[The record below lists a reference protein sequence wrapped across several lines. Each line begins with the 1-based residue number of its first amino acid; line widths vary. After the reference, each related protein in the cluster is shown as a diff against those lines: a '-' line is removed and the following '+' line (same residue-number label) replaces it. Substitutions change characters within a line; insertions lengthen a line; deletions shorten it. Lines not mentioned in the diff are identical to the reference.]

1 MSSHWAPWR
10 STLLKFSGWSSDGL
24 RSNRNWNLISMSKFC
39 RNWWTRGKLRY
50 ALHKHQLFAR
60 YNCNLM
66 KRKELIL
73 RKELRSVEKLEEFYH
88 FVSDGI
94 QFVLSKGDSAT
105 QEDANS
111 SSISSGSTLA
121 RLRDVQAL
129 VTRITDQLK
138 TGLRD
143 QTDIFS
149 TNADDYIGKDWRH
162 VALSPTRLQKQAYFN
177 ILYRISRVY
186 WLSIK
191 LLIVTASIMFPL
203 NCMHFRLLNAMLSLL
218 LHYHLNLNR
227 ES

>member
-1 MSSHWAPWR
+1 
-10 STLLKFSGWSSDGL
+10 
-24 RSNRNWNLISMSKFC
+24 
-39 RNWWTRGKLRY
+39 
-50 ALHKHQLFAR
+50 
-60 YNCNLM
+60 M

-149 TNADDYIGKDWRH
+149 TNADDYIGKD
-162 VALSPTRLQKQAYFN
+162 
-177 ILYRISRVY
+177 
-186 WLSIK
+186 
-191 LLIVTASIMFPL
+191 
-203 NCMHFRLLNAMLSLL
+203 
-218 LHYHLNLNR
+218 
-227 ES
+227 